1 MTNFTFLTNLFGQ
14 RSEKTTRQSGH
25 TLESIVS
32 RFSLVSLICACL
44 LTLGA
49 GNVWGDDF
57 TWNLADASYSS
68 SSTTDVVWSNANA
81 TMTLSKGSSSTNANN
96 YLGGGSNSH
105 TRMYKDQTL
114 TFTPMSGVT
123 ITSVEIT
130 ATSNTYASNYS
141 GANWTNATGSSSES
155 VATITPTDGTT
166 AFYGVI
172 GTATRATQIKVY
184 YTTGGIS
191 TYSVTYNGNDNTT
204 GTVPSDN
211 TAYSSGATVT
221 VLGNTGS
228 LEKTGYSF
236 GNWNTSADGSG
247 TSYAAGNTFSITGN
261 TTLYAKW
268 TATITLNGN
277 GATTNGSANATV
289 NYKSSS
295 ISAITNPSKTDYI
308 FAGWYS
314 DAGGTGSLVINT
326 SGALQANVSGFTGAG
341 GIWTA
346 TEAKMLYA
354 KWLAAAGERY
364 QLVTDVSDLES
375 GDEIIILDTN
385 GSCALST
392 DQRSN
397 NRAGIGSNA
406 AIWTISSNIVTVID
420 PDQVQVLTISPGST
434 NSSYWQLYT
443 GSGYLYAAGSSNN
456 YLKTQGTN
464 NVNGEWN
471 ITIESSVASIVAT
484 GSSNRNVMQYNYNN
498 NNPPI
503 FTCYETASQTALKIY
518 KKACNN
524 PGTALSFTLSPSS
537 ITTGGSSTLTA
548 SDGNGGIVN
557 WSITSV
563 NAATGSLSAATGS
576 SVTFSASAAG
586 TYTIKASQLKNGEY
600 CSQSVTHD
608 IVVTAPAVIH
618 TVTLKDDNTELP
630 QASIGASITL
640 PTRTGCEGYTFAGWT
655 KSWTSHQTNWTTT
668 APTII
673 SAGSYTPEDDENLYP
688 VYTKTEG
695 GGAAS
700 LTKMVTGNTLTN
712 GDKIVVV
719 ANGTDIAMYQETV
732 SSSYV
737 QTWDCSTLNVSTV
750 SADDKNWWDV
760 TATDGG
766 FHLGD
771 ATNGYLNNS
780 ANNLYCNASQSVWTL
795 SDLGNGTFKLQ
806 ADGRNLSYRSDLA
819 TTKWR
824 MGGASYG
831 TSGNTILEIYKYSPS
846 GSTTTSYI
854 SVPDCNN
861 FVNGKTYFIQAE
873 STSAWY
879 ESACVKAWFNNSG
892 SGGSAQSTYWL
903 FDATD
908 GDAGKKLF
916 ATIVPASGILN
927 QVTLQRFA
935 SDCLPENF
943 YNNNG
948 TLTKASSNG
957 SNTFRSTGSGTN
969 NIFWNASGVT
979 LYLYG
984 APNSWAS
991 SLATFDDQGGGEWTA
1006 TYSDYT
1012 PSATSADFKI
1022 YASYEDWIG
1031 NTNSNNN
1038 ATLSDMI
1045 VGSTYDVLA
1054 TLDVTDHSLVITKT
1068 YVKGTVHFDLQG
1080 HGEAIADLTNVL
1092 ANAKISAPT
1101 TPTADGWAFGGWY
1114 KEAGCT
1120 NAWNFATDE
1129 VTETMTLYAKWTAK
1143 TATTVTLSEAGV
1155 ESPASGSHYVGD
1167 SYTLPSSTTAFCGDK
1182 ELVGWSTIEVAST
1195 DTKPASNFYELGETV
1210 TLGAGTNKY
1219 YAVFAAATMGGGA
1232 AVNAVLFSEDFS
1244 GYSANNV
1251 PSGTVSNSHTG
1262 TTVYNSGSV
1271 TYSCTNG
1278 TGTTKIFA
1286 EALAGGTSP
1295 ELLVGKSNGT
1305 FTISGIPTGGASE
1318 VTISYNQNAYKLKA
1332 SVSGEGY
1339 DGTHTYNT
1347 KALQSFDIVCGSAE
1361 TFSLTF
1367 EATSTSNVRLDNIE
1381 VIVKAQGIAY
1391 TGYTTSC
1398 GATYVLTFKET
1409 DGTENG
1415 SGRVAEDATFFT
1427 YISEPSN
1434 EGQQI
1439 EGFYAENT
1447 LTTKIANPDLTFVSS
1462 TIAGWLNAGKYDK
1475 DANADLYL
1483 KWETKHYTITYLPGA
1498 NGTGTVAAGDKTHGV
1513 DFTLS
1518 SSTFTRA
1525 GFTQD
1530 GWSIADG
1537 GAKIYNLGATYT
1549 DDADITLYPHWI
1561 GEACTITWTVNN
1573 KPWTTGTPDTSVEKG
1588 TRPTSIP
1595 TAPTTGHCDGEKIF
1609 VGWSAT
1615 PIPADPA
1622 TGTNIRP
1629 KDLFTSKSA
1638 APVINTNTTFYAVFA
1653 TPSGSPTQFDLFTEA
1668 LTEGEYILCYDGKAL
1683 NTTTSSNRLQY
1694 EEVTI
1699 NGTTITNSETNIIW
1713 YLYQD
1718 GGYWQIYNT
1727 TAGYASST
1735 GTKNQAGILLDPS
1748 SDKTKWT
1755 ESGTTTHDFV
1765 NKYNTANSINAYL
1778 RNNGTYGFACYAAGT
1793 GGALSLYKRNLTYS
1807 GYVTTCEEKKVPY
1820 LTATPASLNF
1830 GTVAQN
1836 ASVTPQTITI
1846 SGDNLSSATITITAP
1861 AGFSVSPT
1869 TITVS
1874 GDLLAA
1880 TDLTVTPVTTNTGT
1894 FSGNLT
1900 IACAGVSTINI
1911 PLTVTVS
1918 PVYTVTLHNESTE
1931 SGTPET
1937 SSIKQTTPGAE
1948 IHLPIVSPSATCLA
1962 NGWVFAGWKVGGSQ
1976 SSTTSEPTLITDE
1989 SYTPEGSNKDLY
2001 AVYKQRSN
2009 CDVTTDDL
2017 EQGTTD
2023 ATDYTFVNWS
2033 GKTVSSSAVYA
2044 GNSAGDNSSIQLRSV
2059 EESGIV
2065 STTSGGVVSKIVVI
2079 WNNATVTGRTLQIYG
2094 KNEPYTSAS
2103 ELYEDEKGTLLGT
2116 IVKGSSTTLNIS
2128 KDFAYIGIRSKEGT
2142 LYATSISVDWS
2153 TNCTNTWNSNP
2164 SCNPCTEKP
2173 TVGGAALVGDPTNT
2187 TAVVKC
2193 TSGITAF
2200 GGSEDCL
2207 ITSYGYC
2214 WGTSSTPNLTD
2225 YYYEIGTTYTTTG
2238 TPFANYTITGLTP
2251 GGHYCVRP
2259 YATNGKGTA
2268 YGTATCFDT
2277 DSVAH
2282 ITFGVPN
2289 GVDAP
2294 QTVTLDAA
2302 LPYADVPVDCGNCW
2316 VFIGWTTEDTWDSHS
2331 LPSPLY
2337 EAGHTADSYGID
2349 KTTKLNAVYKR
2360 DFYRMLT
2367 YAEELSDAYGAD
2379 FDHNYYVITA
2389 YTGEESGEWAM
2400 DATSVYT
2407 YYSSGWSGYNI
2418 YYAPTTNIDDILH
2431 LEYGNYS
2438 IFNPQPEN
2446 IWHLEGC
2453 STTGTGKNSSAT
2465 AKVYNNAS
2473 GKKYIRLYNYRN
2485 PIVTATNDESC
2496 SLTFTSNNEAG
2507 LAASFNIYNLD
2518 GSDRYCLVRG
2528 TYNNKPAYTCE
2539 KNSSYHSGY
2548 VYKRVS
2554 LDYKTIPE
2562 CPKYTVTWKVN
2573 GATVRTDYVSRCEG
2587 VPTPPAS
2594 PSADVLEDCGA
2605 NGFVGWS
2612 ATRLGH
2618 EDGNTMPKD
2627 IFTRKEDAPEL
2638 LGNMT
2643 FHAVFGTADGYEY
2656 VGDDQTIRSG
2666 EKYLFVSR
2674 NNQGSGYALNAS
2686 GLREHTGSSITA
2698 PAAPVTVGTGNKIA
2712 GILESY
2718 EFYIEKRKADYSWIQ
2733 EVKNPSRYLYIDGN
2747 GIGYREGANNSR
2759 AHYNVKRKLHG
2770 WSSSYSGTS
2779 YYRAYYTNNKFS
2791 VGNGYSYAYRKVYTN
2806 FKTACYEEW
2815 PATVIEW
2822 GQNKVIIDLDT
2833 TATVIA
2839 KAKRYDVQIGTTHTA
2854 KMALVQTKTSY
2865 KGYASPR
2872 TYTIDGSSKFT
2883 FTGKAGETLVVNWF
2897 DENNDQIG
2905 YSHIFMPTIVAT
2917 STTLSKNHE
2926 ELHVLP
2932 GATLTANAEHEIGQL
2947 EVYPGA
2953 TVFITGSILH
2963 VDKFILR
2970 AGWSRIDG
2978 TNYDAGRVDIHPSG
2992 SLYKSHAY
3000 MDWYLDWDKYY
3011 PIAVPFPVA
3020 VNEIVYKNEKFSAA
3034 TTRSA
3039 ITLLYYDGDNR
3050 AQTNQSEIGENWK
3063 EYSPLP
3069 TNLEPGKGYAFTA
3082 KRPSGRAFSII
3093 RMPMNFTNT
3102 WTTNGEKGVVSGSQ
3116 KNSVTVTKYKYA
3128 NTIWMA
3134 MGWNFIAN
3142 PYMALYNGNYL
3153 TGTLEEQEGG
3163 NVRYATIPTID
3174 FQDYYQVDIEEADL
3188 KPGSG
3193 FFIQAGGT
3201 DGETQNLIFASDGRK
3216 HMPARTMRGTMDD
3229 QEVFIRLS
3237 QADKNDQ
3244 MGIIVGEDYTEEYE
3258 VNADLVK
3265 FMSTN
3270 DNSLKS
3276 YLRYNDMDLAYIA
3289 LSPELAKEWIP
3300 VIVRVPAAGEYTYS
3314 LKESS
3319 SKTAALE
3326 AVWLLD
3332 GLTGRKTNLLVE
3344 EYTFHAAEPGSISGR
3359 FSINAIVR
3367 GEETPTGIGYLSD
3380 DDDKCVK
3387 FILNDHIYLRCN
3399 GMIYDMTG
3407 KTVELPVE

>member
-1 MTNFTFLTNLFGQ
+1 M
-14 RSEKTTRQSGH
+14 
-25 TLESIVS
+25 
-32 RFSLVSLICACL
+32 
-44 LTLGA
+44 
-49 GNVWGDDF
+49 
-57 TWNLADASYSS
+57 
-68 SSTTDVVWSNANA
+68 
-81 TMTLSKGSSSTNANN
+81 
-96 YLGGGSNSH
+96 
-105 TRMYKDQTL
+105 
-114 TFTPMSGVT
+114 
-123 ITSVEIT
+123 
-130 ATSNTYASNYS
+130 
-141 GANWTNATGSSSES
+141 
-155 VATITPTDGTT
+155 
-166 AFYGVI
+166 
-172 GTATRATQIKVY
+172 
-184 YTTGGIS
+184 
-191 TYSVTYNGNDNTT
+191 
-204 GTVPSDN
+204 
-211 TAYSSGATVT
+211 
-221 VLGNTGS
+221 
-228 LEKTGYSF
+228 
-236 GNWNTSADGSG
+236 
-247 TSYAAGNTFSITGN
+247 
-261 TTLYAKW
+261 
-268 TATITLNGN
+268 
-277 GATTNGSANATV
+277 
-289 NYKSSS
+289 
-295 ISAITNPSKTDYI
+295 
-308 FAGWYS
+308 
-314 DAGGTGSLVINT
+314 
-326 SGALQANVSGFTGAG
+326 
-341 GIWTA
+341 
-346 TEAKMLYA
+346 
-354 KWLAAAGERY
+354 
-364 QLVTDVSDLES
+364 
-375 GDEIIILDTN
+375 
-385 GSCALST
+385 
-392 DQRSN
+392 
-397 NRAGIGSNA
+397 
-406 AIWTISSNIVTVID
+406 
-420 PDQVQVLTISPGST
+420 
-434 NSSYWQLYT
+434 
-443 GSGYLYAAGSSNN
+443 
-456 YLKTQGTN
+456 
-464 NVNGEWN
+464 
-471 ITIESSVASIVAT
+471 
-484 GSSNRNVMQYNYNN
+484 
-498 NNPPI
+498 
-503 FTCYETASQTALKIY
+503 
-518 KKACNN
+518 
-524 PGTALSFTLSPSS
+524 
-537 ITTGGSSTLTA
+537 
-548 SDGNGGIVN
+548 
-557 WSITSV
+557 
-563 NAATGSLSAATGS
+563 
-576 SVTFSASAAG
+576 
-586 TYTIKASQLKNGEY
+586 
-600 CSQSVTHD
+600 
-608 IVVTAPAVIH
+608 
-618 TVTLKDDNTELP
+618 
-630 QASIGASITL
+630 
-640 PTRTGCEGYTFAGWT
+640 
-655 KSWTSHQTNWTTT
+655 
-668 APTII
+668 
-673 SAGSYTPEDDENLYP
+673 
-688 VYTKTEG
+688 
-695 GGAAS
+695 
-700 LTKMVTGNTLTN
+700 
-712 GDKIVVV
+712 
-719 ANGTDIAMYQETV
+719 
-732 SSSYV
+732 
-737 QTWDCSTLNVSTV
+737 
-750 SADDKNWWDV
+750 
-760 TATDGG
+760 
-766 FHLGD
+766 
-771 ATNGYLNNS
+771 
-780 ANNLYCNASQSVWTL
+780 
-795 SDLGNGTFKLQ
+795 
-806 ADGRNLSYRSDLA
+806 
-819 TTKWR
+819 
-824 MGGASYG
+824 
-831 TSGNTILEIYKYSPS
+831 
-846 GSTTTSYI
+846 
-854 SVPDCNN
+854 
-861 FVNGKTYFIQAE
+861 
-873 STSAWY
+873 
-879 ESACVKAWFNNSG
+879 
-892 SGGSAQSTYWL
+892 
-903 FDATD
+903 
-908 GDAGKKLF
+908 
-916 ATIVPASGILN
+916 
-927 QVTLQRFA
+927 
-935 SDCLPENF
+935 
-943 YNNNG
+943 
-948 TLTKASSNG
+948 
-957 SNTFRSTGSGTN
+957 
-969 NIFWNASGVT
+969 
-979 LYLYG
+979 
-984 APNSWAS
+984 
-991 SLATFDDQGGGEWTA
+991 
-1006 TYSDYT
+1006 
-1012 PSATSADFKI
+1012 
-1022 YASYEDWIG
+1022 
-1031 NTNSNNN
+1031 
-1038 ATLSDMI
+1038 
-1045 VGSTYDVLA
+1045 
-1054 TLDVTDHSLVITKT
+1054 
-1068 YVKGTVHFDLQG
+1068 
-1080 HGEAIADLTNVL
+1080 
-1092 ANAKISAPT
+1092 
-1101 TPTADGWAFGGWY
+1101 
-1114 KEAGCT
+1114 
-1120 NAWNFATDE
+1120 
-1129 VTETMTLYAKWTAK
+1129 
-1143 TATTVTLSEAGV
+1143 
-1155 ESPASGSHYVGD
+1155 
-1167 SYTLPSSTTAFCGDK
+1167 
-1182 ELVGWSTIEVAST
+1182 
-1195 DTKPASNFYELGETV
+1195 
-1210 TLGAGTNKY
+1210 
-1219 YAVFAAATMGGGA
+1219 
-1232 AVNAVLFSEDFS
+1232 
-1244 GYSANNV
+1244 
-1251 PSGTVSNSHTG
+1251 
-1262 TTVYNSGSV
+1262 
-1271 TYSCTNG
+1271 
-1278 TGTTKIFA
+1278 
-1286 EALAGGTSP
+1286 
-1295 ELLVGKSNGT
+1295 
-1305 FTISGIPTGGASE
+1305 
-1318 VTISYNQNAYKLKA
+1318 
-1332 SVSGEGY
+1332 
-1339 DGTHTYNT
+1339 
-1347 KALQSFDIVCGSAE
+1347 
-1361 TFSLTF
+1361 
-1367 EATSTSNVRLDNIE
+1367 
-1381 VIVKAQGIAY
+1381 
-1391 TGYTTSC
+1391 
-1398 GATYVLTFKET
+1398 
-1409 DGTENG
+1409 
-1415 SGRVAEDATFFT
+1415 
-1427 YISEPSN
+1427 
-1434 EGQQI
+1434 
-1439 EGFYAENT
+1439 
-1447 LTTKIANPDLTFVSS
+1447 
-1462 TIAGWLNAGKYDK
+1462 
-1475 DANADLYL
+1475 YL

-1653 TPSGSPTQFDLFTEA
+1653 TPSGSPTQFDLYTSA

-1735 GTKNQAGILLDPS
+1735 GTKNQAGILLDPTN
-1748 SDKTKWT
+1748 DKTKWT

-1793 GGALSLYKRNLTYS
+1793 GGALSLYKRDLTYS

-1830 GTVAQN
+1830 GTVAQGAN
-1836 ASVTPQTITI
+1836 VTPQTITI
-1846 SGDNLSSATITITAP
+1846 SGDNLAEGSITITAP
-1861 AGFSVSPT
+1861 AGFIVTPT
-1869 TITVS
+1869 TIAVNGELT
-1874 GDLLAA
+1874 A
-1880 TDLTVTPVTTNTGT
+1880 TELSVTPVTTNTGT

-1900 IACAGVSTINI
+1900 IACTGVATISI

-1918 PVYTVTLHNESTE
+1918 PVYTVTLYHESTE

-1962 NGWVFAGWKVGGSQ
+1962 NGWVFAGWKEGSSQ
-1976 SSTTSEPTLITDE
+1976 SSTTSEPTLITEE
-1989 SYTPEGSNKDLY
+1989 SYIPQGPDKKLY

-2065 STTSGGVVSKIVVI
+2065 STTSGGVVSKIVVT

-2116 IVKGSSTTLNIS
+2116 IVKGTSTTLNIS

-2153 TNCTNTWNSNP
+2153 TNCTTTWNSDP
-2164 SCNPCTEKP
+2164 SCNPCTDKP
-2173 TVGGAALVGDPTNT
+2173 TVGGAALEGDPTNT

-2200 GGSEDCL
+2200 GGSADCV

-2225 YYYEIGTTYTTTG
+2225 HYYELGTTYTTTG

-2277 DSVAH
+2277 ESVAH

-2316 VFIGWTTEDTWDSHS
+2316 VFIGWTKEDTWDSHS

-2337 EAGHTADSYGID
+2337 EAGHTAASYGID

-2367 YAEELSDAYGAD
+2367 YASELSDAYGAD

-2389 YTGEESGEWAM
+2389 YAGEESGEWAM
-2400 DATSVYT
+2400 EANLVGT
-2407 YYSSGWSGYNI
+2407 

-2438 IFNPQPEN
+2438 IFNPQPEQ

-2453 STTGTGKNSSAT
+2453 STSGTGKNSSAT
-2465 AKVYNNAS
+2465 AKIYNNAN
-2473 GKKYIRLYNYRN
+2473 GKKWIQLNGTSSYFGYTPDPVIS
-2485 PIVTATNDESC
+2485 ATDSHNT
-2496 SLTFTSNNEAG
+2496 LTFTTNNEAG
-2507 LAASFNIYNLD
+2507 LAASFNIYRNG
-2518 GSDRYCLVRG
+2518 GSTTHCLAQI
-2528 TYNNKPAYTCE
+2528 TYNNKPAF
-2539 KNSSYHSGY
+2539 SSVKYSSDFGHSAY

-2587 VPTPPAS
+2587 IPTPPAS

-2618 EDGNTMPKD
+2618 EDGNALPKD
-2627 IFTRKEDAPEL
+2627 LFTRKEDAPEL
-2638 LGNMT
+2638 LSNMT

-2656 VGDDQTIRSG
+2656 IGDDQTIRSG

-2674 NNQGSGYALNAS
+2674 NSRGSGYALNAS

-2718 EFYIEKRKADYSWIQ
+2718 EFYIEKRKAYYSWIQ
-2733 EVKNPSRYLYIDGN
+2733 EVKNPSRYLYIDKN
-2747 GIGYREGANNSR
+2747 GIGYKEGANNSR
-2759 AHYNVKRKLHG
+2759 AHYNVNRHLYG
-2770 WSSSYSGTS
+2770 WTSSYSGTS
-2779 YYRAYYTNNKFS
+2779 YYRAYYTNNRFE

-2833 TATVIA
+2833 TYDGVIS

-2917 STTLSKNHE
+2917 STTLSKNHD

-3039 ITLLYYDGDNR
+3039 ISLLYYDGDNR
-3050 AQTNQSEIGENWK
+3050 AKTNQSEIGENWK
-3063 EYSPLP
+3063 DYGGEGNLAMPV
-3069 TNLEPGKGYAFTA
+3069 NLEPSKGYVFTA
-3082 KRPSGRAFSII
+3082 MRPSGRAFSII

-3116 KNSVTVTKYKYA
+3116 KNSVAVTKYKYA

-3188 KPGSG
+3188 KPGSA

-3216 HMPARTMRGTMDD
+3216 HMPARTLRGTMDD
-3229 QEVFIRLS
+3229 QEVFIRLHHTGT
-3237 QADKNDQ
+3237 NDQ
-3244 MGIIVGEDYTEEYE
+3244 MGIIVGEDYTEEYD

-3276 YLRYNDMDLAYIA
+3276 YLRYPIANGDNTDSLDLAYVA

-3314 LKESS
+3314 LKQS
-3319 SKTAALE
+3319 SKVSALE

-3332 GLTGRKTNLLVE
+3332 GLTGRKTNLLTD
-3344 EYTFHAAEPGSISGR
+3344 EYTFHAAKPGTIKGR

-3367 GEETPTGIGYLSD
+3367 GEETPTGVGYLPD

-3407 KTVELPVE
+3407 KTVELPIE